1 MSGERKKPKSLELWL
16 KFARSDLHIAET
28 DIPEVLYEI
37 RCFHAQQAVE
47 KALKAIL
54 IASGIEIRKT
64 HRIAE
69 IIHLLPKDISIPPY
83 VIEAENLT
91 EYAVIVRYPRAIET
105 ITREDWLKAVDLA
118 KQVLIWA
125 EKTIKKYKTKG

>member
-16 KFARSDLHIAET
+16 KFARSDLHTAET

-47 KALKAIL
+47 KSLKAIL

-64 HRIAE
+64 HKITE
-69 IIHLLPKDISIPPY
+69 ILNSLPKEISIPHF
-83 VIEAENLT
+83 VKEAEKLT
-91 EYAVIVRYPRAIET
+91 EYAITFRYPRATES
-105 ITREDWLKAVDLA
+105 ITREDWLNAVDLA
-118 KQVLIWA
+118 KQVFEWA
-125 EKTIKKYKTKG
+125 EETIKDIG